1 MSGKL
6 NSNSSNL
13 NNKKTKKKQTR
24 NNLKMKL
31 KKINNKDVDISPVR
45 VGHAIRRTVISL
57 SMLVIIA
64 ILISFAPNYVVE
76 SKTKMPKLIINNNNI
91 TKSLRN
97 EILKVDDEYY
107 LSTDDA
113 KNFFDGYLIRVD
125 NDIITTS
132 DTKTAKLTLNSDSMY
147 LNGQNVSCK
156 KLVEQDNK
164 MYISLKDMSKIYNFE
179 YKINEKK
186 NNIVI
191 SSLNRKL
198 VQGESKKNQYVKYM
212 ATNISRDLEKL
223 KAGDK
228 FYISQENGSDVKI
241 KDWVKIRTEDGVIG
255 YIKESNIVNEKNVRE
270 DEKYNKVNGEISLVW
285 DYYTQNQSAPT
296 RTDKIEGVNVVSPSF
311 YELKKDGTISKN
323 INEASR
329 KYIEWA
335 HSNNYKAWPTLS
347 NSFLNNLD
355 AVSSMMQ
362 TFETRSKLIDNIVQA
377 LTESDVDGVNID
389 FENMYKEDKD
399 KYSRF
404 IIELTPRLRAVGK
417 TVVVDVTAPDGSDTW
432 SQCYD
437 RNTLGKVAD
446 YLVFIGYDQHN
457 ASSKE
462 AGSVDSSDWVELN
475 IKKFLGQEGV
485 SKDKLIVAIPFYTRL
500 WRETNGTVK
509 SSVVNMKDI
518 MIPYNLEKTW
528 DDTAKQYYIEYQKD
542 GSTYK
547 MWIEDSASISA
558 RLDLINKYDLKGAGF
573 WEKDR
578 ETADVWPIVKE
589 KLQ

>member
-1 MSGKL
+1 MSENQS
-6 NSNSSNL
+6 NSNNDDKIKKV
-13 NNKKTKKKQTR
+13 NPNKKYKKVS
-24 NNLKMKL
+24 
-31 KKINNKDVDISPVR
+31 KKNAAVNPAR

-57 SMLVIIA
+57 SMLFVIA
-64 ILISFAPNYVVE
+64 VLISYAPNYVVE
-76 SKTKMPKLIINNNNI
+76 SKTEMPKLIINNNNI
-91 TKSLRN
+91 TRSLKN
-97 EILKVDDEYY
+97 EIVKVDGEYY
-107 LSTDDA
+107 LSTDDL
-113 KNFFDGYLIRVD
+113 KNFFDEYLIKTD
-125 NDIITTS
+125 NEVITTS
-132 DTKTAKLTLNSDSMY
+132 DTKTAKLTLDSNTMY
-147 LNGQNVSCK
+147 LNGQNVSCQ
-156 KLVEQDNK
+156 KLVNQNSK
-164 MYISLKDMSKIYNFE
+164 MYISLKDAATIYNLE

-198 VQGESKKNQYVKYM
+198 VQGESKKTQYVKYM
-212 ATNISRDLEKL
+212 ATNISRDLEKI
-223 KAGDK
+223 KAGEK

-241 KDWVKIRTEDGVIG
+241 KDWVRIRTEDGVIG
-255 YIKESNIVNEKNVRE
+255 YIKESNIVNEKDVRE
-270 DEKYNKVNGEISLVW
+270 DAKYTKINGKVSLVW
-285 DYYTQNQSAPT
+285 DYYTQYNSAPT
-296 RTDKIEGVNVVSPSF
+296 RTEKIDGVNAVSPSF
-311 YELKKDGTISKN
+311 YELKKDGTIAKN

-335 HSNNYKAWPTLS
+335 HSNSYQVWPTLS

-355 AVSSMMQ
+355 AVSAMMQ

-485 SKDKLIVAIPFYTRL
+485 SKDKLIVAMPFYTRL
-500 WRETNGTVK
+500 WRETNGKVK
-509 SSVVNMKDI
+509 STVVNMKDI

-547 MWIEDSASISA
+547 MWIEDATSISA
-558 RLDLINKYDLKGAGF
+558 RIDLINKYGLKGAGF

-578 ETADVWPIVKE
+578 ETADIWAIVKE

>member
-1 MSGKL
+1 MSENQS
-6 NSNSSNL
+6 NSNNDDKIKKV
-13 NNKKTKKKQTR
+13 NPNKKNKKVS
-24 NNLKMKL
+24 
-31 KKINNKDVDISPVR
+31 KKNAAVNPVR

-57 SMLVIIA
+57 SMLFVIA
-64 ILISFAPNYVVE
+64 VLISYAPNYVVE
-76 SKTKMPKLIINNNNI
+76 SKTEMPKLIINNNNI
-91 TKSLRN
+91 TRSLKN
-97 EILKVDDEYY
+97 EIVKVDGEYY
-107 LSTDDA
+107 LSTDDL
-113 KNFFDGYLIRVD
+113 KNFFDEYLIKTD
-125 NDIITTS
+125 NEVITTS
-132 DTKTAKLTLNSDSMY
+132 DTKTAKLTLDSNTMY
-147 LNGQNVSCK
+147 LNGQNVNCQ
-156 KLVEQDNK
+156 KLVNQNSK
-164 MYISLKDMSKIYNFE
+164 MYISLKDAATIYNLE

-198 VQGESKKNQYVKYM
+198 VQGESKKTQYVKYM
-212 ATNISRDLEKL
+212 ATNISRDLEKI
-223 KAGDK
+223 KAGEK

-241 KDWVKIRTEDGVIG
+241 KDWVRIRTEDGVIG
-255 YIKESNIVNEKNVRE
+255 YIKESNIVNEKDVRE
-270 DEKYNKVNGEISLVW
+270 DAKYTKINGKVSLVW
-285 DYYTQNQSAPT
+285 DYYTQYNSAPT
-296 RTDKIEGVNVVSPSF
+296 RTEKIDGVNAVSPSF
-311 YELKKDGTISKN
+311 YELKKDGTIAKN

-335 HSNNYKAWPTLS
+335 HSNSYQVWPTLS

-355 AVSSMMQ
+355 AVSAMMQ

-485 SKDKLIVAIPFYTRL
+485 SKDKLIVAMPFYTRL
-500 WRETNGTVK
+500 WRETNGKVK
-509 SSVVNMKDI
+509 STVVNMKDI

-547 MWIEDSASISA
+547 MWIEDATSISA
-558 RLDLINKYDLKGAGF
+558 RIDLINKYGLKGAGF

-578 ETADVWPIVKE
+578 ETADIWAIVKE

>member
-1 MSGKL
+1 ML
-6 NSNSSNL
+6 F
-13 NNKKTKKKQTR
+13 
-24 NNLKMKL
+24 
-31 KKINNKDVDISPVR
+31 
-45 VGHAIRRTVISL
+45 VIA
-57 SMLVIIA
+57 V
-64 ILISFAPNYVVE
+64 LISYAPNYVVE
-76 SKTKMPKLIINNNNI
+76 SKTEMPKLIINNNNI
-91 TKSLRN
+91 TRSLKN
-97 EILKVDDEYY
+97 EIVKVDGEYY
-107 LSTDDA
+107 LSTDDL
-113 KNFFDGYLIRVD
+113 KNFFDEYLIKTD
-125 NDIITTS
+125 NEVITTS
-132 DTKTAKLTLNSDSMY
+132 DTKTAKLTLNSNTMY
-147 LNGQNVSCK
+147 LNGQNVNCQ
-156 KLVEQDNK
+156 KLVNQNSK
-164 MYISLKDMSKIYNFE
+164 MYISLKDAATIYNLE

-198 VQGESKKNQYVKYM
+198 VQGESKKTQYVKYM
-212 ATNISRDLEKL
+212 ATNISRDLEKI
-223 KAGDK
+223 KAGEK

-241 KDWVKIRTEDGVIG
+241 KDWVRIRTEDGVIG
-255 YIKESNIVNEKNVRE
+255 YIKESNIVNEKDVRE
-270 DEKYNKVNGEISLVW
+270 DAKYTKINGKVSLVW
-285 DYYTQNQSAPT
+285 DYYTQYNSAPT
-296 RTDKIEGVNVVSPSF
+296 RTEKIDGVNAVSPSF
-311 YELKKDGTISKN
+311 YELKKDGTIAKN

-335 HSNNYKAWPTLS
+335 HSNSYQVWPTLS

-355 AVSSMMQ
+355 AVSKMMQ

-485 SKDKLIVAIPFYTRL
+485 SKDKLIVAMPFYTRL
-500 WRETNGTVK
+500 WRETNGKVK
-509 SSVVNMKDI
+509 STVVNMKDI

-547 MWIEDSASISA
+547 MWIEDATSISA
-558 RLDLINKYDLKGAGF
+558 RIDLINKYGLKGAGF

-578 ETADVWPIVKE
+578 ETADIWAIVKE